1 MNKVWDLNS
10 YTFLLF
16 DNSISNKSIIYDEK
30 AAVYEKITPI
40 VKSSSYK
47 LIINTRKISLL
58 LCEHDDKCISK
69 LIFFKWFGI
78 IHDIVKIDWP
88 VSN

>member
-16 DNSISNKSIIYDEK
+16 DHSISNKSIIYDEK
-30 AAVYEKITPI
+30 AAVYEKITHI

-47 LIINTRKISLL
+47 LIINTGKISLL
-58 LCEHDDKCISK
+58 LCEHHDKCISK
-69 LIFFKWFGI
+69 LIFLNDLG
-78 IHDIVKIDWP
+78 
-88 VSN
+88 